1 MPKVSEKTAR
11 LIEDKEK
18 IERLITKG
26 KSMREIG
33 AMYGCSSTLVLYTI
47 RPDIR
52 KNRQKQA
59 NDRKN
64 RELSGLKPRTWS
76 KPDPKVVVLG
86 EPEPPD
92 TRDLTGRMFGDP
104 IFERSALGRMKQR
117 EGA

>member
-1 MPKVSEKTAR
+1 MPKISEKTAR
-11 LIEDKEK
+11 LLEDKEK
-18 IERLITKG
+18 IERLVAEG

-64 RELSGLKPRTWS
+64 ADLTGLKPRTWS
-76 KPDPKVVVLG
+76 KPEPKVVVLG
-86 EPEPPD
+86 VPEPRD

-104 IFERSALGRMKQR
+104 LPGRSYLDRIRAKQD
-117 EGA
+117 A